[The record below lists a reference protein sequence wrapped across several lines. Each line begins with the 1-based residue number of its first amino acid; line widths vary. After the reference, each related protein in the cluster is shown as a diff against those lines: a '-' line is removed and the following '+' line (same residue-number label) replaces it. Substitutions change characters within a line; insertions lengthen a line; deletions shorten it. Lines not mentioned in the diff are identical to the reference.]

1 MPRLFWFVA
10 SPYSARRPFSPV
22 IVVGSVA
29 AAATTGALLA
39 MGRRLGAA
47 GYPFGAIAAGLLHET
62 ARSTWTLSIL
72 GVGIHVV
79 ITFLW
84 SALAVWC
91 HRALGW
97 RPWVAAFMVAI
108 GAHLLSWL
116 LAWSTGNG
124 LASVLA
130 LGDRIALAV
139 VFALALVAG
148 IRIAFLAR
156 RSA

>member
-1 MPRLFWFVA
+1 LFWFVA

-47 GYPFGAIAAGLLHET
+47 GFPFAAIAAGLLHET
-62 ARSTWTLSIL
+62 ARSTWPLFL
-72 GVGIHVV
+72 AGVAIHIV

-84 SALAVWC
+84 SAVAVWC

-97 RPWVAAFMVAI
+97 RPWAAAFIVAV

-116 LAWSTGNG
+116 LAWFTGNG
-124 LASVLA
+124 VASVLA
-130 LGDRIALAV
+130 LGDRIALAA
-139 VFALALVAG
+139 VFGLALVTG
-148 IRIAFLAR
+148 IRIAFSAP
-156 RSA
+156 RSG